1 MKNAIA
7 ILMLATASVAYG
19 EKPAANPADYTIAV
33 HVQRS
38 QLVEQCVSGLCGMV
52 EHMDVV
58 IDGKKFELSEGSY
71 RQDLLRV
78 GDYKAKIL
86 KDETTR
92 AYEYLRTYE
101 FVLPDGKTRDYIVVA
116 EEE

>member
-1 MKNAIA
+1 MRRAFIA
-7 ILMLATASVAYG
+7 GLFLAASLAWA
-19 EKPAANPADYTIAV
+19 EKPAPNPADYTIAV

-38 QLVEQCVSGLCGMV
+38 RLVSQCVSGTCLMV
-52 EHMDVV
+52 EHVDVV
-58 IDGKKFELSEGSY
+58 IDGKKFELSEETY

-78 GDYKAKIL
+78 GDYKAKIF

-92 AYEYLRTYE
+92 AYEYQRTYE
-101 FVLPDGKTRDYIVVA
+101 FLLPDGKTREYLVTT